1 MQILR
6 EGKSDRLYEEN
17 DVYCSQMHV
26 VRWHDTKSSLDA
38 KSVQRFKMP
47 DPMAEMRYNLSPY
60 NYASNNPI
68 NRIDPD
74 GMLDDDW
81 LKNVFGKF
89 YAERHTGTANQP
101 VNSPEGGM
109 FSSGKSVTS
118 DELGALLDKMG
129 ISLYPFPAAQREN
142 WSKSILNSQLG
153 GPYMR
158 YVINPR
164 DGKVIDMRHM
174 LVVGK
179 MPPAVGNFVEFY
191 QWVMGESSGMDRQDF
206 YSNTVGYQFYRQ
218 FNFWQNLFGPST
230 FTDQMHRFFFGPQV
244 NILY

>member
-1 MQILR
+1 MRCLKLSHSPQMQILR

-129 ISLYPFPAAQREN
+129 ISLYPFPAAQGVEAKPPLLPAGVTLPRYFENKEKAYQYMWDKSFENGVPKREVSGWELKN
-142 WSKSILNSQLG
+142 GGVIVLPYHKNEIDLDGEKS
-153 GPYMR
+153 
-158 YVINPR
+158 
-164 DGKVIDMRHM
+164 
-174 LVVGK
+174 
-179 MPPAVGNFVEFY
+179 
-191 QWVMGESSGMDRQDF
+191 
-206 YSNTVGYQFYRQ
+206 
-218 FNFWQNLFGPST
+218 ST
-230 FTDQMHRFFFGPQV
+230 ENR
-244 NILY
+244 